1 MDLLEQ
7 PLEAVAFRLYSLP
20 EAAAPAGPA
29 AWTCLAAV
37 LAAAAAATGIWRLR
51 AAAPVV
57 AMGATTSGEDGLEP
71 ESSPATATSE
81 QARSSSER
89 QPEPASSPSPK
100 ETYTAYFHDSCCV
113 GCCDMDDDDDDG
125 DEVLEEE
132 EEDDDDEPSERMP
145 FEWEIVRSLP
155 LSPTAAAAAAEVRRY
170 RDSAPLGGS
179 VVRLWN
185 HAAGGGVTAA
195 NPRRRGRDGGVVSA
209 F

>member
-1 MDLLEQ
+1 
-7 PLEAVAFRLYSLP
+7 
-20 EAAAPAGPA
+20 
-29 AWTCLAAV
+29 
-37 LAAAAAATGIWRLR
+37 
-51 AAAPVV
+51 
-57 AMGATTSGEDGLEP
+57 MGGASSREDGLEP
-71 ESSPATATSE
+71 ESSPATAASE

-125 DEVLEEE
+125 EEVLEEE
-132 EEDDDDEPSERMP
+132 EEDDDEPSETTP

-155 LSPTAAAAAAEVRRY
+155 LSPTAAAEVRRY

-185 HAAGGGVTAA
+185 HFAGGGVTAA
-195 NPRRRGRDGGVVSA
+195 SPRRRGLAGGVVSA